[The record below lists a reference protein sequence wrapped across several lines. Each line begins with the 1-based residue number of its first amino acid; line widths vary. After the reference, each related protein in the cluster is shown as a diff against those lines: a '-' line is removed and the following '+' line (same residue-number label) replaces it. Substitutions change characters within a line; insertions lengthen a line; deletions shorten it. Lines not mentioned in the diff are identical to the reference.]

1 MARRIFYCC
10 CCCFTFW
17 AASLCSFHA
26 SPAPPEQ
33 ADSFCIL
40 ILLLFRFVFVF
51 RVIFLIIM
59 IVMIIT
65 LQACLFFLFSF
76 LCFIFDYFNFKAAR
90 TRLDTFLS
98 PLALPFVSPSR
109 FWCACA
115 CACVYCCL
123 IWGAG
128 QSRVGMPS
136 QVNTRR
142 GFFRAFS
149 LRISLSVCVC
159 VCFVLMKICMRNA

>member
-90 TRLDTFLS
+90 TRLDTFFYRHLPCLLCLPPASGVRVRVCIVALFEEPVKVASGCQVKWIRVEAFFGHSLCEFLS
-98 PLALPFVSPSR
+98 V
-109 FWCACA
+109 
-115 CACVYCCL
+115 CACVCAL
-123 IWGAG
+123 
-128 QSRVGMPS
+128 
-136 QVNTRR
+136 
-142 GFFRAFS
+142 F
-149 LRISLSVCVC
+149 
-159 VCFVLMKICMRNA
+159 